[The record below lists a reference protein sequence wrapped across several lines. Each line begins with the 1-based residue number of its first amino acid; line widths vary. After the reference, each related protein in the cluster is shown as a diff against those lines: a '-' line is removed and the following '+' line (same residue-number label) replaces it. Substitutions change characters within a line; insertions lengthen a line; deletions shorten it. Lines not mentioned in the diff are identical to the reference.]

1 MEGCGLQCIKYLLFA
16 FNLIFWLA
24 GAGMIGVG
32 IYVMVAYGVPDV
44 LSLLSISELVLK
56 GGAIGLIV
64 VGSIVFIVGF
74 LGCCGAIK
82 ENRCM
87 LGTFFTLLLILFLA
101 EVGVAI
107 YAFVQRGQFFSLIGT
122 AVDTASTV
130 PYGQDLAVKTL
141 VDFTQTYL
149 KCCGMNATDNWGTP
163 APDSC
168 ACAADMTASTICTN
182 DVYNTPCKANII
194 AFLQQQVLIVGGI
207 GIGIGLTQLIGMIFA
222 CCLFQAKGKEGEIV

>member
-24 GAGMIGVG
+24 GAGLIGVG

-44 LSLLSISELVLK
+44 LTLLSISELLLK

-101 EVGVAI
+101 EIGVAI
-107 YAFVQRGQFFSLIGT
+107 YAFVQRGQFFGLINTG
-122 AVDTASTV
+122 VDTLSAV
-130 PYGQDLAVKTL
+130 PYDSQDQAIKTL
-141 VDFTQTYL
+141 IDFTQTYL
-149 KCCGMNATDNWGTP
+149 KCCGMNATDNWSPT
-163 APDSC
+163 PDSC
-168 ACAADMTASTICTN
+168 ACAANAASSICTN
-182 DVYNTPCKANII
+182 GNYNTPCKTSITT
-194 AFLQQQVLIVGGI
+194 FLEEKVMIVGGI
-207 GIGIGLTQLIGMIFA
+207 GIAIGLTQLIGMIFA
-222 CCLFQAKGKEGEIV
+222 CCLFQAKGKDGEIV